1 MDILTVDTSGGVCSA
16 AVLRDNKILS
26 EAYMN
31 DKRTH
36 SETIGPMIDFC
47 LSCANIDINE
57 VDLFACASGPGS
69 FTGLRI
75 GIGMMKA
82 FAHASLKP
90 VIGVNTLDALAFN
103 ALGTDEIVCPIIDA
117 RRGEVYTTTY
127 KNGKRVSEYRAVLL
141 DDVLAELKRQQ
152 TVFLG
157 DATIVHKE
165 KILSA
170 DPAYRVAHEGIVLQR
185 AGSVGLAAFE
195 AYNAGIH
202 QDAYS
207 LEPFYLRE
215 TQAERVRAA
224 KSQT

>member
-1 MDILTVDTSGGVCSA
+1 MHILAVDTSGGVCSA
-16 AVLRDNKILS
+16 AVLYDNKILS

-47 LSCANIDINE
+47 LSCANIDIKE

-90 VIGVNTLDALAFN
+90 VLGINTLDALAFN
-103 ALGTDEIVCPIIDA
+103 ALGTDEIVCPVIDA
-117 RRGEVYTTTY
+117 RRGEVYTATY
-127 KNGKRVSEYRAVLL
+127 QNGRRISEYRAVPL
-141 DDVLAELKRQQ
+141 DDVLSELQGRQ

-157 DATIVHKE
+157 DATVVHKE
-165 KILSA
+165 KILST
-170 DPAYRVAHEGIVLQR
+170 DSVFRIAHEGIVLQR
-185 AGSVGLAAFE
+185 AGSVGLAAFVQ
-195 AYNAGIH
+195 YQTGIH

-215 TQAERVRAA
+215 TQAERVRA
-224 KSQT
+224 KMNQQ